1 LNKLI
6 VRKIALTEED
16 LAYIKHILEGGAR
29 KETIEHL
36 TEKGWNVDYWLKRR
50 SPMSLGHR
58 EEIIKRKY
66 KLGECTICRQISEY
80 KIIQK
85 IPDASVVS
93 WYCEQHLSEEHKQ
106 QIQIQGKIKIV

>member
-1 LNKLI
+1 MLLI
-6 VRKIALTEED
+6 TSKPIVQKIPLTEED
-16 LAYIKHILEGGAR
+16 LAYIKNIMEGGAR

-50 SPMSLGHR
+50 TPMSMGHR
-58 EEIIKRKY
+58 EDIIKHMF
-66 KLGECTICRQISEY
+66 KLGECTICRSISQY

-93 WYCEQHLSEEHKQ
+93 WYCEKHLPSNYQNQNQTE
-106 QIQIQGKIKIV
+106 